1 MAFSLNTLLPPALLE
16 NPVLAAAELPRALMT
31 RVNFIPGVRHRL
43 GWRGVRDCAKG
54 RGGLTVRITGM
65 AGVYGLHPLNSGQA
79 GGTGLATFALSY
91 FPAPDEDLVE
101 QFSIQAGIA
110 AQADDYL
117 DRVREFTL
125 HGDLRALFGVAVL
138 EAYFRPES
146 GVSLALTAPER
157 DIVLA
162 LDGVTVQTVSG
173 PVPAVAPGGEDQNL
187 PAWDISAPFFDA
199 LAASASYCLGRAP
212 QSLMKSSRSGMRR
225 AYGGGSGLRSE
236 ADARVRDIR
245 FDLGWNMAV
254 PANAGMQITEQ
265 FWAAPAPLPGE
276 YADATWQSA
285 DVPGAANSLDKR
297 NMGITEHPRLIVLT
311 GFLGSGKTT
320 FLARFIEEQAARN
333 GFVAVVQNEIGKKGL
348 DGKLL
353 GQSYAVTEVD
363 EGCVCCTLAG
373 SLRSALSGIL
383 GEFQP
388 DFVVLETTGL
398 ANPANLLTEI
408 VDLGDMLDFAS
419 VTTILDAA
427 CASRVLDEYEVARN
441 QVQLA
446 DVMILNKTDLVDEAA
461 LLDLEA
467 RLQALTPTAEL
478 HRTTHGDI
486 PSSVLYGVNFRKSL
500 RRPAPLLMPM
510 GHHGHHATH
519 GDAGIQNAFVEFNAP
534 LDRQAFRNG
543 LADFPEEILRAKGVV
558 RFRDSDAP
566 EVFQYVPGYPVLTP
580 VEDALDSSF
589 MVIIGR
595 DAARVADD
603 FRKRVGA

>member
-16 NPVLAAAELPRALMT
+16 NPVLAAQELPRALMT

-65 AGVYGLHPLNSGQA
+65 PGVYGLHALNTGLVD
-79 GGTGLATFALSY
+79 GTGLATFALFY
-91 FPAPDEDLVE
+91 FPAPDDELIE
-101 QFSIQAGIA
+101 CFSVQAGII
-110 AQADDYL
+110 AQAEDYL

-125 HGDLRALFGVAVL
+125 HDDLRALFGVAVL
-138 EAYFRPES
+138 EAYFRPEI
-146 GVSLALTAPER
+146 GVSLALTAPQR

-162 LDGVTVQTVSG
+162 LDGVTVQTPSG
-173 PVPAVAPGGEDQNL
+173 QVQAVEPGGKDQNL
-187 PAWDISAPFFDA
+187 PAWDVAVPLFDA
-199 LAASASYCLGRAP
+199 LAASASYCLGLSP
-212 QSLMKSSRSGMRR
+212 QSLMKSSRPGMRR

-236 ADARVRDIR
+236 AEPGVRDIR
-245 FDLGWNMAV
+245 FGLGWDMAV
-254 PANAGMQITEQ
+254 PANADMKTTELR
-265 FWAAPAPLPGE
+265 WAAPTPLPDE
-276 YADATWQSA
+276 YGDAPWRTP

-297 NMGITEHPRLIVLT
+297 TMGITERPRLIVLT

-333 GFVAVVQNEIGKKGL
+333 GFVAVVQNEIGQKGL

-398 ANPANLLTEI
+398 ANPANLLAEV
-408 VDLGDMLDFAS
+408 VDLADMLDFAS
-419 VTTILDAA
+419 VTTLLDAA
-427 CASRVLDEYEVARN
+427 CAPRALAEFEVARN

-461 LLDLEA
+461 LSRLET
-467 RLQALTPTAEL
+467 RLRELNPTAEL

-486 PSSVLYGVNFRKSL
+486 PSSVLYGVNFRKPL
-500 RRPAPLLMPM
+500 RRPAPLLAPM
-510 GHHGHHATH
+510 GHHATH
-519 GDAGIQNAFVEFNAP
+519 GDAGIQNAIIEWEGSIE
-534 LDRQAFRNG
+534 RQAFQKGVASLPR
-543 LADFPEEILRAKGVV
+543 EVLRAKGIV
-558 RFRDSDAP
+558 RFSDSDIP
-566 EVFQYVPGYPVLTP
+566 EVFQYVPGHHALTP
-580 VEDALDSSF
+580 AGDVPDSSF
-589 MVIIGR
+589 LVIIGQ
-595 DAARVADD
+595 DASRVAGEL
-603 FRKRVGA
+603 RTEIGA